1 MWTLQR
7 RYSKL
12 CTIGVMHI
20 AVKRKWLLFAVSCA
34 QIFDKFKCRRLAQIV
49 IEAKRLEIIGV
60 DSRNEPQLHAAAYD
74 LVDERDF
81 LRQTQRV
88 IQRHDITHSPD
99 AYSTCARGGPDD
111 IKAGRR
117 DPAFIGAKMMFDTK
131 AVIEA
136 EFVAQLELTP

>member
-20 AVKRKWLLFAVSCA
+20 AVKRKRLLFAVKCA
-34 QIFDKFKCRRLAQIV
+34 QKFYKIKIRRLAPILNRG
-49 IEAKRLEIIGV
+49 KKLYIIGV
-60 DSRNEPQLHAAAYD
+60 DSRNEPQFHAAAYD

-117 DPAFIGAKMMFDTK
+117 DPAFIGTKMMFDTK

-136 EFVAQLELTP
+136 EFVA